1 MKKTYYQPQIKTLSI
16 AAGRFMQDDVIA
28 SLPVKTD
35 KEIED
40 PNDILTNEWK
50 NNLWDGYSTIPDNE
64 KRGMAVGHPPF
75 SGSYIL
81 YSIVFTASSMPFS

>member
-1 MKKTYYQPQIKTLSI
+1 MKKTYCQPQIKTLSI
-16 AAGRFMQDDVIA
+16 VAGRFMQDDVIA

-50 NNLWDGYSTIPDNE
+50 NNLWDE
-64 KRGMAVGHPPF
+64 
-75 SGSYIL
+75 
-81 YSIVFTASSMPFS
+81 

>member
-35 KEIED
+35 EEID
-40 PNDILTNEWK
+40 NPDDILTNEWK
-50 NNLWDGYSTIPDNE
+50 NNLWDE
-64 KRGMAVGHPPF
+64 
-75 SGSYIL
+75 
-81 YSIVFTASSMPFS
+81 